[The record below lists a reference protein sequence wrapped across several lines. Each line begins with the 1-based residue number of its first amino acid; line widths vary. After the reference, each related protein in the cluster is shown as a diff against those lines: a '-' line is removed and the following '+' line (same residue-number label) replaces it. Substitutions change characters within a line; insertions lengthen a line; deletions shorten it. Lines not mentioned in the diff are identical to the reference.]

1 MPAAGT
7 RVVTFKGLV
16 ASPRVPLTGV
26 AGAKVASLFNKVGS
40 GLLVAIRD
48 FRMTL
53 DYPAGSS
60 SIRTAATS
68 RITTAPADGT
78 LHDPMPFDTAQTH
91 SASVEFRSG
100 ASADAVASSLTGTAG
115 DHAWRQGHF
124 RSISPVGEQVRTPED
139 PMLPKLIALDPMV
152 LREGEGVLV
161 QVVEVA
167 STSATIVLN
176 AAFEEFTY
184 ASGLADVLAV
194 SPSTLNFAWTI

>member
-1 MPAAGT
+1 MPPAGT

-26 AGAKVASLFNKVGS
+26 AGAKVVSLFNKVGS

-48 FRMTL
+48 FRLTL

-60 SIRTAATS
+60 SVRTVATS
-68 RITTAPADGT
+68 RITAAPADGT
-78 LHDPMPFDTAQTH
+78 LHTPVPFDTEQTH

-100 ASADAVASSLTGTAG
+100 ASADGTASALTGTAG

-124 RSISPVGEQVRTPED
+124 RIISPVGEQVRTTED
-139 PMLPKLIALDPMV
+139 PMLPKLIALDPVV

-167 STSATIVLN
+167 STAATLVLN
-176 AAFEEFTY
+176 AVFEEFTY

-194 SPSTLNFAWTI
+194 SPTTLNFAWTT